1 MILLKTKGLT
11 KLFGGIKAINN
22 LSIQIEPQMVVSL
35 LGPNGAGKTTL
46 FNLITG
52 FLRPTSGEIL
62 FKGKLI
68 SGLNPYKIAEMK
80 ISRTFQIIRVFP
92 RLTVLD
98 NILVASK
105 NAKGENLFWGTL
117 GLRTV
122 RDEEKRNRG
131 RAIELLENIE
141 LIQMKDDLASNLSY
155 GQTKLLEIA
164 RAITTDAE
172 LFLFDEPMAGLSPL
186 MISKVIE
193 IFKRLKASGK
203 TILFIEHDTTVVMEI
218 SDRVIVLNYGEEIAS
233 GSPSDIQRNEKVIE
247 AYLGLKT

>member
-1 MILLKTKGLT
+1 
-11 KLFGGIKAINN
+11 
-22 LSIQIEPQMVVSL
+22 MVVSL